1 MLPLSFHLNLL
12 FSFKLLPVPRQDE
25 VLDVPIAYKYLSD
38 FGKTSKLKVYSD
50 YLLPD
55 CNTNHSIIQSNSP
68 KSYIAILFALSCGAL
83 LTAVANKRP

>member
-1 MLPLSFHLNLL
+1 MLPLAFHLNLL
-12 FSFKLLPVPRQDE
+12 FSFKLLPVPRQ
-25 VLDVPIAYKYLSD
+25 VPIAYKYLSD

-50 YLLPD
+50 YLLPE